1 MNTSTAIILAIAV
14 ILMVG
19 AVVWIMVQRRRTEE
33 LRKRFGPEY
42 DLVIIE
48 RGDARQAESE
58 LAARQKRVESLDI
71 HPLEPAERERFIEA
85 WRATQARF
93 VDAPA
98 EAIKDA
104 DQLVTEV
111 MQARGYPVGD
121 FEQRAAD
128 VSVDHPIVVENY
140 RAARAIALANERGQA
155 GTEDLRQA
163 IVHYRAL
170 FEDLLETRE
179 KEVAQ

>member
-1 MNTSTAIILAIAV
+1 MDTSTAIILAVVVIALIV
-14 ILMVG
+14 A
-19 AVVWIMVQRRRTEE
+19 AVWFMMRWRTEE

-42 DLVIIE
+42 DRVITE
-48 RGDARQAESE
+48 RGDTRQAESE
-58 LAARQKRVESLDI
+58 LAARQKRVAKLDI
-71 HPLEPAERERFIEA
+71 HPLDPAERDRFVNA
-85 WRATQARF
+85 WQATQSHF
-93 VDAPA
+93 VDAPT

-104 DQLVTEV
+104 DRLVSQV

-128 VSVDHPIVVENY
+128 ISVDHPIVVENY
-140 RAARAIALANERGQA
+140 RAARAIALANERGEA
-155 GTEDLRQA
+155 GTEELRQA

-179 KEVAQ
+179 REVAR

>member
-1 MNTSTAIILAIAV
+1 MDTSTAIILVIGV
-14 ILMVG
+14 ILIVG
-19 AVVWIMVQRRRTEE
+19 VVAWIMMQRRTEE

-42 DLVIIE
+42 DRVISE

-58 LAARQKRVESLDI
+58 LAARQKRVDRLDI
-71 HPLEPAERERFIEA
+71 HPIELAERERFIEA

-104 DQLVTEV
+104 DRLVTEV

-140 RAARAIALANERGQA
+140 RAARVIALANERGQA

>member
-1 MNTSTAIILAIAV
+1 M
-14 ILMVG
+14 M
-19 AVVWIMVQRRRTEE
+19 QRRTEE

-42 DLVIIE
+42 DRVINE

-58 LAARQKRVESLDI
+58 LAARQKRVDRLDI
-71 HPLEPAERERFIEA
+71 QPIELAERERFIEA

-104 DQLVTEV
+104 DRLVSEV

-140 RAARAIALANERGQA
+140 RAARAIALANERGES
-155 GTEDLRQA
+155 GTEELRQA

-179 KEVAQ
+179 REVAQ

>member
-1 MNTSTAIILAIAV
+1 MDTSTAIILAIVV
-14 ILMVG
+14 IVLVG
-19 AVVWIMVQRRRTEE
+19 AVAWIMMQRRTQE

-42 DLVIIE
+42 DRVISE

-58 LAARQKRVESLDI
+58 LAARQKRVERLDI
-71 HPLEPAERERFIEA
+71 HPLELAERERFIEA
-85 WRATQARF
+85 WRATQSRF

-104 DQLVTEV
+104 DRLVSEV
-111 MQARGYPVGD
+111 MRARGYPVGD

-128 VSVDHPIVVENY
+128 ISVDHPIVLENY
-140 RAARAIALANERGQA
+140 RAAREIALANERGEA

-170 FEDLLETRE
+170 FEDLLETHE

>member
-1 MNTSTAIILAIAV
+1 MDTTTIMILAV
-14 ILMVG
+14 IVVVIVG
-19 AVVWIMVQRRRTEE
+19 AIAWMMMQRRSEE

-42 DLVIIE
+42 DRVISE

-58 LAARQKRVESLDI
+58 LAARQRRVDKFDI
-71 HPLEPAERERFIEA
+71 HPIDPAERNQFIDA

-98 EAIKDA
+98 DAIKDA
-104 DQLVTEV
+104 DRLVSEV
-111 MQARGYPVGD
+111 MRARGYPVGD
-121 FEQRAAD
+121 FDQRAAD

-140 RAARAIALANERGQA
+140 RAARAIAVANQRGDA
-155 GTEDLRQA
+155 STEDLRQA

-179 KEVAQ
+179 REVAQ

>member
-1 MNTSTAIILAIAV
+1 MDTSTAIILAIVV
-14 ILMVG
+14 IVLVG
-19 AVVWIMVQRRRTEE
+19 AVAWMMMQRRTEE

-42 DLVIIE
+42 DRAITE
-48 RGDARQAESE
+48 HGGARQAEAE
-58 LAARQKRVESLDI
+58 LAARQKRVERLDI
-71 HPLEPAERERFIEA
+71 HPLDPAERERFIDA
-85 WRATQARF
+85 WQTTQSHF

-104 DQLVTEV
+104 DRLVSEV
-111 MQARGYPVGD
+111 MHARGYPVGD

-163 IVHYRAL
+163 LIHYRVL

-179 KEVAQ
+179 REVAQ